1 MRALTGLGA
10 RCGKIKTYHIAPLII
25 FFIPSLSAFMINSG
39 QVASRSIAQLVE
51 FWSPKPA
58 VGGSIP
64 SAPAIMLFC
73 SLKGWKTLKNVRAK
87 EVFFFY
93 RRS

>member
-1 MRALTGLGA
+1 MCWLLGA
-10 RCGKIKTYHIAPLII
+10 SSNIAKLRNMRCGKIELIPHRATASI
-25 FFIPSLSAFMINSG
+25 FFLSLLSEFMIHLG
-39 QVASRSIAQLVE
+39 QVTSRSIAQLVE

-73 SLKGWKTLKNVRAK
+73 SLKGWKRLRKC
-87 EVFFFY
+87 
-93 RRS
+93 